1 MRILLVE
8 DDSQLG
14 SGMRSA
20 LEKIDYTVDWLTD
33 GLSARSALMTESFDL
48 MVLDLGLPLL
58 SGINLLKEIREQGN
72 KIPVLILSA
81 HDTAADRVV
90 GLDCGADDYMIKPF
104 DLDEFYARIRALLRR
119 KVDRASPEITY
130 GSIILDPAARTI
142 TLDDKPVFLPSK
154 EFAILYLLLE
164 NSGRVMSREQI
175 EEKLYS
181 WNDAVESNATEVH
194 IHHIRKK
201 LGKELIVT
209 VRGVGYMVPKNN
221 S

>member
-8 DDSQLG
+8 DDPQLG
-14 SGMRSA
+14 SGMRTA

-33 GLSARSALMTESFDL
+33 GLAARAALSTEPFDL
-48 MVLDLGLPLL
+48 MVLDLGLPSL
-58 SGINLLKEIREQGN
+58 SGISLLKEIREAGN

-81 HDTAADRVV
+81 HDTVADRVD
-90 GLDCGADDYMIKPF
+90 GLDCGADDYMVKPF
-104 DLDEFYARIRALLRR
+104 DIDEFYARIRALLRR
-119 KVDRASPEITY
+119 KVDRASPSITY
-130 GSIILDPAARTI
+130 GSIVLDPAARTV
-142 TLDDKPVFLPSK
+142 TLDEKPVFLPSK
-154 EFAILYLLLE
+154 EFSILYLLLE

-201 LGKELIVT
+201 LGKELIAT
-209 VRGVGYMVPKNN
+209 VRGVGYMVPKGT
-221 S
+221 

>member
-8 DDSQLG
+8 DDPQLG
-14 SGMRSA
+14 QGMRAA
-20 LEKIDYTVDWLTD
+20 LEQVGYTVDWLTD
-33 GLSARSALMTESFDL
+33 GLDARNALTTAPFDL
-48 MVLDLGLPLL
+48 MVLDLGLPSL
-58 SGINLLKEIREQGN
+58 SGISLLKEIREEGN

-81 HDTAADRVV
+81 HDTTADRVS

-104 DLDEFYARIRALLRR
+104 DLEEFYARIRALLRR
-119 KVDRASPEITY
+119 RMDRASPAISY
-130 GSIILDPAARTI
+130 GSIILDPAARTV
-142 TLDDKPVFLPSK
+142 TLNGKPVFLPSK
-154 EFAILYLLLE
+154 EFSILFLLLE
-164 NSGRVMSREQI
+164 NAGRVMSREQI

-209 VRGVGYMVPKNN
+209 VRGVGYMVPKTA
-221 S
+221 

>member
-8 DDSQLG
+8 DDPQLG
-14 SGMRSA
+14 AGMRAA
-20 LEKIDYTVDWLTD
+20 LEQMDYIVDWLTD
-33 GLSARSALMTESFDL
+33 GLEARRALMTEPFDL
-48 MVLDLGLPLL
+48 IVLDLGLPSL
-58 SGINLLKEIREQGN
+58 SGINLLKEIREEGN

-81 HDTAADRVV
+81 QDTAADRVE

-119 KVDRASPEITY
+119 KMDRASPAIIY
-130 GSIILDPAARTI
+130 GPIVLDPAARTV

-154 EFAILYLLLE
+154 EFSILYLLLE
-164 NSGRVMSREQI
+164 NSGRVMSREKI

-209 VRGVGYMVPKNN
+209 VRGVGYMVPKTP
-221 S
+221 